1 MSWWDDDWPF
11 RKKKGQRSYWDDIFD
26 KMLEDITAMF
36 RDFAR
41 WPDFP
46 ERIPSFMREDQAK
59 ADEKRLEKRG
69 PFVYGFKYTL
79 GPEGQPRFEEFGNVR
94 PSPRGAIAHDSREPL
109 IDIME
114 GPDELKIIAEL
125 PGVRKE
131 DIQLNTTD
139 RTMLITAGHG
149 EYKYQKKLALPCE
162 VLPETTKARY
172 NNGVL
177 EVTLKVRHPREE
189 DFSGHDIHIE

>member
-11 RKKKGQRSYWDDIFD
+11 RKKKGRRSYWDDIFD
-26 KMLEDITAMF
+26 RMLEDINAMF

-46 ERIPSFMREDQAK
+46 KRIPSFMREDQTK

-79 GPEGQPRFEEFGNVR
+79 GPDGQPRFEEFGNVR
-94 PSPRGAIAHDSREPL
+94 PGPRGAIAHDSREL
-109 IDIME
+109 FVDIME
-114 GPDELKIIAEL
+114 GPDELKIIADL
-125 PGVRKE
+125 PGVRKK
-131 DIQLNTTD
+131 DIHLNTTD

-149 EYKYQKKLALPCE
+149 EYKYQKKLTLPRE
-162 VLPETTKARY
+162 VLPETAKARY

-189 DFSGHDIHIE
+189 DFSGHDKQIE

>member
-11 RKKKGQRSYWDDIFD
+11 RKKKSRRGYWDDIFER
-26 KMLEDITAMF
+26 MLKDINAMF

-46 ERIPSFMREDQAK
+46 ERIRSLRREDKAK
-59 ADEKRLEKRG
+59 VDDKGLEIRG

-79 GPEGQPRFEEFGNVR
+79 GPDRQPKYEEFGNVHL
-94 PSPRGAIAHDSREPL
+94 SPRGAIARESREPL
-109 IDIME
+109 VDIME
-114 GPDELKIIAEL
+114 GSDELKIIAEL
-125 PGVRKE
+125 PGVQKE
-131 DIQLNTTD
+131 DIKLKTTD
-139 RTMLITAGHG
+139 RTILITAGNG
-149 EYKYQKKLALPCE
+149 EYKYQKKLALPRA
-162 VLPETTKARY
+162 VQPETAKARY

-177 EVTLKVRHPREE
+177 EVTLKIRHPKEK